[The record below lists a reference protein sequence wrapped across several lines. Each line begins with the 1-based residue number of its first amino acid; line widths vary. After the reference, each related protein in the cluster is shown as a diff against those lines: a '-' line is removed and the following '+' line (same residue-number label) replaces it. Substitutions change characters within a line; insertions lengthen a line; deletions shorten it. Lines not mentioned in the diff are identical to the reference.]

1 MPERCFSAGLDVTTS
16 SAYATLDYERLRSA
30 LTSAGAVV
38 SLAELHGGVCAALC
52 AGGAPAAE
60 SWLADALADN
70 ESRGAPP
77 SDVASDLHGLIGSSW
92 RMLAGDDLEF
102 QPFLPS
108 GEAPLDE
115 RVQALAQWCQGFLA
129 GLGATAPT
137 LGRGD
142 DTDTGVSE
150 ILGDLA
156 EIGRAA
162 LSDEE
167 AAAEAEADFSLAE
180 IHEHVRLSVQLVFEQ
195 LAPYRAAAARDIH

>member
-1 MPERCFSAGLDVTTS
+1 VTTS
-16 SAYATLDYERLRSA
+16 PAYSTLDYERLRSA
-30 LTSAGAVV
+30 LTSVGVVV

-60 SWLADALADN
+60 SWLASSLEDQVSNNTPADVSG
-70 ESRGAPP
+70 ELREI
-77 SDVASDLHGLIGSSW
+77 IGSSL

-102 QPFLPS
+102 EPLLPS
-108 GEAPLDE
+108 GDAPLDE

-137 LGRGD
+137 IGRGA
-142 DTDTGVSE
+142 DTDTGVGE

-156 EIGRAA
+156 EISRAG

-167 AAAEAEADFSLAE
+167 AAAEDDADFSLAE
-180 IHEHVRLSVQLVFEQ
+180 IHEHVRISVQIVFEQ
-195 LAPYRAAAARDIH
+195 LAPQRAAAAREIH